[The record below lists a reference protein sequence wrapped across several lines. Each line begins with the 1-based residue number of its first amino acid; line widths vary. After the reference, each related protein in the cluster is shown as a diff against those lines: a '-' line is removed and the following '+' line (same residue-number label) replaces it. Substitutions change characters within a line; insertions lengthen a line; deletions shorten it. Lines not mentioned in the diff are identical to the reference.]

1 MGVLPIR
8 PKKMLE
14 SALNPARSQASLD
27 GLETLK
33 LVTSEGDLRLVDVD
47 AAERDVEIRLDP
59 QLDAPRVARSGGVG
73 RLYGRIAGGL
83 AATDVLCLISA
94 LLVAWTV
101 RFGFIPLTSGYMVAL
116 GLGAALWIPVYHAY
130 GLYGIRHLSAAEEFR
145 RVISAAST
153 GALLVVLVSYWS
165 KSELSREWV
174 ALTWAFAVVLE
185 LTSRRLWRSR
195 VYQLRTEGRLSVRT
209 LIVGTNEEAGR
220 LAVALRVPR
229 LGFEPIGFVATTESH
244 SSPSGHP
251 VLGQL
256 AGLPELVEEHG
267 AECVFVAS
275 TAVTS
280 KDALQIMQVSRRTG
294 TEVRVSANLPQILAS
309 RLSVQPVGPE
319 VMAISL
325 KPVRLSGTQ
334 TVVKRAFDFAVSSIG
349 LLMFLPVLSAIGLAI
364 RLTSE
369 GPVLFRQERIT
380 KGGRAFTVYKFRTML
395 VDGDRVLRER
405 GIDTSSPFFKIEDDP
420 RLTGVGRILRKLS
433 LDELPQLLNVIKG
446 DMSLV
451 GPRPLPTDQVAANL
465 ELLGPRHEVPTG
477 VTGWWQVNGRS
488 SVAPEEALRLDLF
501 YIENWSLSLDLYI
514 LLKTVG
520 VLMATRGAY

>member
-1 MGVLPIR
+1 
-8 PKKMLE
+8 MLE
-14 SALNPARSQASLD
+14 SVLQEATDDVSVDS
-27 GLETLK
+27 LETLK
-33 LVTSEGDLRLVDVD
+33 LITAEGDLKLVDVD
-47 AAERDVEIRLDP
+47 GQEPSGEIRLEP
-59 QLDAPRVARSGGVG
+59 LVESTEVTRGAGVG
-73 RLYGRIAGGL
+73 RLYARIAAGL

-101 RFGFIPLTSGYMVAL
+101 RFGFIPLTSGYTVAL
-116 GLGAALWIPVYHAY
+116 MLGAALWIPVFHAY

-185 LTSRRLWRSR
+185 LIGRRLWRAR
-195 VYQLRTEGRLSVRT
+195 IFQLRSEGRLSVRT
-209 LIVGTNEEAGR
+209 LIVGTNDEAGR
-220 LAVALRVPR
+220 LSAALSSPR
-229 LGFEPIGFVATTESH
+229 LGFEPIGFVATADDH
-244 SSPSGHP
+244 VSPSAQP
-251 VLGQL
+251 VMGDLS
-256 AGLPELVEEHG
+256 GLSELVEEHG

-275 TAVTS
+275 TAVSS
-280 KDALQIMQVSRRTG
+280 KDALGIMQVSRRTR

-334 TVVKRAFDFAVSSIG
+334 TVVKRAFDLAVSSLG
-349 LLMFLPVLSAIGLAI
+349 MFVALPLLGAIALAI

-395 VDGDRVLRER
+395 VDGDRILREH

-451 GPRPLPTDQVAANL
+451 GPRPLPADQVAANL

-520 VLMATRGAY
+520 VLMARRGAY

>member
-1 MGVLPIR
+1 
-8 PKKMLE
+8 MLE
-14 SALNPARSQASLD
+14 SVLQEATDDVSVDS
-27 GLETLK
+27 LETLK
-33 LVTSEGDLRLVDVD
+33 LITAEGDLKLVDVD
-47 AAERDVEIRLDP
+47 GQEPSGEIRLEP
-59 QLDAPRVARSGGVG
+59 LVESTEVTRGAGVG
-73 RLYGRIAGGL
+73 RLYARIAAGL

-101 RFGFIPLTSGYMVAL
+101 RFGFIPLTSGYTVAL
-116 GLGAALWIPVYHAY
+116 MLGAALWIPVFHAY

-185 LTSRRLWRSR
+185 LIGRRLWRAR
-195 VYQLRTEGRLSVRT
+195 IFQLRSEGRLSVRT
-209 LIVGTNEEAGR
+209 LIVGTNDEAGR
-220 LAVALRVPR
+220 LSAALSSPR
-229 LGFEPIGFVATTESH
+229 LGFEPIGFVATADDH
-244 SSPSGHP
+244 VSPSAQPVMGH
-251 VLGQL
+251 LS
-256 AGLPELVEEHG
+256 GLSELVEEHG

-275 TAVTS
+275 TAVSS
-280 KDALQIMQVSRRTG
+280 KDALGIMQVSRRTR

-334 TVVKRAFDFAVSSIG
+334 TVVKRAFDLAVSSLG
-349 LLMFLPVLSAIGLAI
+349 MFVALPLLGAIALAI

-395 VDGDRVLRER
+395 VDGDRILREH

-451 GPRPLPTDQVAANL
+451 GPRPLPADQVAANL

-520 VLMATRGAY
+520 VLMARRGAY

>member
-1 MGVLPIR
+1 
-8 PKKMLE
+8 MLE
-14 SALNPARSQASLD
+14 SALNSASTQASPD

-33 LVTSEGDLRLVDVD
+33 LVTTEGDLKLVDVD
-47 AAERDVEIRLDP
+47 APERAAEILLDP
-59 QLDAPRVARSGGVG
+59 QLDAPRVELGSGVG
-73 RLYGRIAGGL
+73 GLYARIAGGL
-83 AATDVLCLISA
+83 AATDVLCLITA
-94 LLVAWTV
+94 LLAAWTV
-101 RFGFIPLTSGYMVAL
+101 RFGFIPLTNGYMVAL
-116 GLGAALWIPVYHAY
+116 GLGAALWIPVFHAY

-185 LTSRRLWRSR
+185 LTGRRLWRSR
-195 VYQLRTEGRLSVRT
+195 VYQLRSGGRLSVRT

-220 LAVALRVPR
+220 LAVALASPR
-229 LGFEPIGFVATTESH
+229 LGFQPIGFVATSENY
-244 SSPSGHP
+244 SSPAGHP
-251 VLGQL
+251 VLGRL
-256 AGLPELVEEHG
+256 AGLSELVEEHN

-280 KDALQIMQVSRRTG
+280 QDALKIMQVSRRTG
-294 TEVRVSANLPQILAS
+294 AEVRVSANLPQILAS

-334 TVVKRAFDFAVSSIG
+334 TVVKRAFDLTVSSLG
-349 LLMFLPVLSAIGLAI
+349 LLVSLPVLSVIALAI

-380 KGGRAFTVYKFRTML
+380 KGGQAFTVFKFRTML

-501 YIENWSLSLDLYI
+501 YIENWSLTLDLYI
-514 LLKTVG
+514 LLKTFG
-520 VLMATRGAY
+520 VLMARRGAY

>member
-1 MGVLPIR
+1 M
-8 PKKMLE
+8 
-14 SALNPARSQASLD
+14 NPVRAQASLD
-27 GLETLK
+27 NLDTLK
-33 LVTSEGDLRLVDVD
+33 LVTSEADLKLVDVD
-47 AAERDVEIRLDP
+47 SPERDTEIRLDP
-59 QLDAPRVARSGGVG
+59 QLDIPGVERSGGVG
-73 RLYGRIAGGL
+73 RLYSRIAGGL

-101 RFGFIPLTSGYMVAL
+101 RFGFIPLTTGYVLAL
-116 GLGAALWIPVYHAY
+116 GLGAALWIPVFHAY
-130 GLYGIRHLSAAEEFR
+130 GLYGVRHLSAAEEFR

-185 LTSRRLWRSR
+185 LTTRRLWRSR
-195 VYQLRTEGRLSVRT
+195 VYHLRSEGRLSVRT

-220 LAVALRVPR
+220 LAAALRTPR
-229 LGFEPIGFVATTESH
+229 LGFEPIGFVATTEGH
-244 SSPSGHP
+244 GSPAGHP
-251 VLGQL
+251 VLGRL
-256 AGLPELVEEHG
+256 AGLSELVEEYG

-280 KDALQIMQVSRRTG
+280 QDALKIMQVSRRTG
-294 TEVRVSANLPQILAS
+294 MEVRVSANLPQILAS

-334 TVVKRAFDFAVSSIG
+334 TLVKRVFDFAVSSIG
-349 LLMFLPVLSAIGLAI
+349 LLVSLPVLSVIALAI
-364 RLTSE
+364 RLTSK

-405 GIDTSSPFFKIEDDP
+405 GISTDSPFFKIEDDP

-514 LLKTVG
+514 MLKTFG
-520 VLMATRGAY
+520 VLMARRGAY

>member
-1 MGVLPIR
+1 
-8 PKKMLE
+8 MLE
-14 SALNPARSQASLD
+14 SALSPARVQSSVD
-27 GLETLK
+27 SRDTLK
-33 LVTSEGDLRLVDVD
+33 LITTEGDLKLVDVD
-47 AAERDVEIRLDP
+47 APERSGEIRLDP
-59 QLDAPRVARSGGVG
+59 VVDSPEIARGTGVG
-73 RLYGRIAGGL
+73 RLYGRIAAGL

-101 RFGFIPLTSGYMVAL
+101 RFGFIPLTSGYAVAL
-116 GLGAALWIPVYHAY
+116 MLGAALWIPVFHAY

-185 LTSRRLWRSR
+185 LIGRRLWRAR
-195 VYQLRTEGRLSVRT
+195 IFQLRTEGRLSVRT

-220 LAVALRVPR
+220 LAAALRSPR
-229 LGFEPIGFVATTESH
+229 LGFEPIGFVATSEASI
-244 SSPSGHP
+244 SPLGYPIMGH
-251 VLGQL
+251 LN
-256 AGLPELVEEHG
+256 GLSELVEEHG

-275 TAVTS
+275 TAVSS
-280 KDALQIMQVSRRTG
+280 KDALGIMQVSRRTG

-334 TVVKRAFDFAVSSIG
+334 TLVKRAFDLAVSSIG
-349 LLMFLPVLSAIGLAI
+349 MLLALPLLAVIALAI

-395 VDGDRVLRER
+395 VDGDRVLKDH

-520 VLMATRGAY
+520 VLIAQRGAY

>member
-1 MGVLPIR
+1 
-8 PKKMLE
+8 MLE
-14 SALNPARSQASLD
+14 NALNSAPTQASLD
-27 GLETLK
+27 DLETLK
-33 LVTSEGDLRLVDVD
+33 LVTDLKLVDVD
-47 AAERDVEIRLDP
+47 APERADEIRLDP
-59 QLDAPRVARSGGVG
+59 QLDAPRVELGSGVAG
-73 RLYGRIAGGL
+73 LYARIAGGL
-83 AATDVLCLISA
+83 AATDVLCLITA
-94 LLVAWTV
+94 LLAAWTV
-101 RFGFIPLTSGYMVAL
+101 RFGFIPLTNGYMVAL
-116 GLGAALWIPVYHAY
+116 GLGAALWIPVFHAY
-130 GLYGIRHLSAAEEFR
+130 GLYGIRHLGAAEEFR

-174 ALTWAFAVVLE
+174 ALNWAFAVVLE
-185 LTSRRLWRSR
+185 LTGRRLWRSR
-195 VYQLRTEGRLSVRT
+195 VYQLRNEGRLSVRT
-209 LIVGTNEEAGR
+209 LIVGTNEEAGK
-220 LAVALRVPR
+220 LAVALSSPR
-229 LGFEPIGFVATTESH
+229 LGFQPIGFVATSESH
-244 SSPSGHP
+244 SSLAGHP
-251 VLGQL
+251 VLGRL
-256 AGLPELVEEHG
+256 AGLSELVEEHN

-280 KDALQIMQVSRRTG
+280 QDALKIMQVSRRTG
-294 TEVRVSANLPQILAS
+294 AEVRVSANLPQILAS

-334 TVVKRAFDFAVSSIG
+334 TVVKRAFDLTVSSLG
-349 LLMFLPVLSAIGLAI
+349 LLVSLPVLSVIALAI

-380 KGGRAFTVYKFRTML
+380 KGGRAFTVFKFRTML

-501 YIENWSLSLDLYI
+501 YIENWSLTLDLYI
-514 LLKTVG
+514 LLKTFG
-520 VLMATRGAY
+520 VLMARRGAY

>member
-1 MGVLPIR
+1 
-8 PKKMLE
+8 MLE
-14 SALNPARSQASLD
+14 SALQEASAD
-27 GLETLK
+27 VSVDSLETLK
-33 LVTSEGDLRLVDVD
+33 LITAEGDLKLVDVD
-47 AAERDVEIRLDP
+47 AQEPSGDIRLEP
-59 QLDAPRVARSGGVG
+59 LVESTEVTRGAGVG
-73 RLYGRIAGGL
+73 RLYARIAAGL

-101 RFGFIPLTSGYMVAL
+101 RFGFIPLTSGYAVAL
-116 GLGAALWIPVYHAY
+116 LLGAALWIPVFHAY

-185 LTSRRLWRSR
+185 LIGRRLWRAR
-195 VYQLRTEGRLSVRT
+195 VFQLRSEGRLSVRT
-209 LIVGTNEEAGR
+209 LIVGTNDEAGR
-220 LAVALRVPR
+220 LAAALSSPR
-229 LGFEPIGFVATTESH
+229 LGFEPIGFVATADDH
-244 SSPSGHP
+244 VSPSAHP
-251 VLGQL
+251 VMGDLS
-256 AGLPELVEEHG
+256 GLSELVEEHG

-275 TAVTS
+275 TAVSS
-280 KDALQIMQVSRRTG
+280 KDALGIMQVSRRTR

-334 TVVKRAFDFAVSSIG
+334 TVVKRAFDLAVSSLG
-349 LLMFLPVLSAIGLAI
+349 MFVALPLLGAIALAI

-380 KGGRAFTVYKFRTML
+380 KGGRAFTVYKFRTMR
-395 VDGDRVLRER
+395 VDGDRILREH

-451 GPRPLPTDQVAANL
+451 GPRPLPADQVAANL

-520 VLMATRGAY
+520 VLMARRGAY

>member
-1 MGVLPIR
+1 
-8 PKKMLE
+8 MLE
-14 SALNPARSQASLD
+14 SALQEASAD
-27 GLETLK
+27 MSVDSLETLK
-33 LVTSEGDLRLVDVD
+33 LITAEGDLKLVDV
-47 AAERDVEIRLDP
+47 EGQEPSGEIRLEP
-59 QLDAPRVARSGGVG
+59 LVESTEATRGAGVG
-73 RLYGRIAGGL
+73 RLYARIAAGL

-101 RFGFIPLTSGYMVAL
+101 RFGFIPLTSGYAMAL
-116 GLGAALWIPVYHAY
+116 MLGAALWIPVFHAY

-185 LTSRRLWRSR
+185 LIGRRLWRAR
-195 VYQLRTEGRLSVRT
+195 VFQLRSEGRLSVRT
-209 LIVGTNEEAGR
+209 LIVGTNDEAGR
-220 LAVALRVPR
+220 LAAALSSPR
-229 LGFEPIGFVATTESH
+229 LGFEPIGFVAASDDFVATSDDH
-244 SSPSGHP
+244 VSPSTQPVMGH
-251 VLGQL
+251 LK
-256 AGLPELVEEHG
+256 GLSELVEEHG

-275 TAVTS
+275 TAVSS
-280 KDALQIMQVSRRTG
+280 KDALGIMQVSRRTG
-294 TEVRVSANLPQILAS
+294 IEVRVSANLPQILAS

-334 TVVKRAFDFAVSSIG
+334 TVVKRGFDLAVSSLG
-349 LLMFLPVLSAIGLAI
+349 MFVALPLLGAIALAI
-364 RLTSE
+364 RLTSK

-395 VDGDRVLRER
+395 VDGDQILREH

-451 GPRPLPTDQVAANL
+451 GPRPLPADQVAANL

-520 VLMATRGAY
+520 VLMARRGAY

>member
-1 MGVLPIR
+1 
-8 PKKMLE
+8 MLE
-14 SALNPARSQASLD
+14 SVLQEATDDVSVDS
-27 GLETLK
+27 LETLK
-33 LVTSEGDLRLVDVD
+33 LITAEGDLKLVDVD
-47 AAERDVEIRLDP
+47 GQEPSGEIRLEP
-59 QLDAPRVARSGGVG
+59 LVESTEVTRGAGVG
-73 RLYGRIAGGL
+73 RLYARIAAGL

-101 RFGFIPLTSGYMVAL
+101 RFGFIPLTSGYTVAL
-116 GLGAALWIPVYHAY
+116 MLGAALWIPVFHAY

-185 LTSRRLWRSR
+185 LIGRRLWRAR
-195 VYQLRTEGRLSVRT
+195 IFQLRSEGRLSVRT
-209 LIVGTNEEAGR
+209 LIVGTNDEAGR
-220 LAVALRVPR
+220 LSAALSSPR
-229 LGFEPIGFVATTESH
+229 LGFEPIGFVATADDH
-244 SSPSGHP
+244 VSPSAQPVMGH
-251 VLGQL
+251 LS
-256 AGLPELVEEHG
+256 GLSELVEEHG

-275 TAVTS
+275 TAVSS
-280 KDALQIMQVSRRTG
+280 KDALGIMQVSRRTR

-334 TVVKRAFDFAVSSIG
+334 TVVKRAFDLAVSSLG
-349 LLMFLPVLSAIGLAI
+349 MFVALPLLGAIALAI

-395 VDGDRVLRER
+395 VDGDRILREH

-451 GPRPLPTDQVAANL
+451 GPRPLPADQVAANL
-465 ELLGPRHEVPTG
+465 ELLGPRHEVKAG
-477 VTGWWQVNGRS
+477 VTGWWQINGRS
-488 SVAPEEALRLDLF
+488 GVTPEEAIHLDLF

-520 VLMATRGAY
+520 G

>member
-1 MGVLPIR
+1 
-8 PKKMLE
+8 MLE
-14 SALNPARSQASLD
+14 SVLQEATDDVSVDSL
-27 GLETLK
+27 EPLK
-33 LVTSEGDLRLVDVD
+33 LITAEGDLKLVDVD
-47 AAERDVEIRLDP
+47 GQEPSGEIRLEP
-59 QLDAPRVARSGGVG
+59 LVESTEVTRGAGVG
-73 RLYGRIAGGL
+73 RLYARIAAGL

-101 RFGFIPLTSGYMVAL
+101 RFGFIPLTSGYTVAL
-116 GLGAALWIPVYHAY
+116 MLGAALWIPVFHAY

-185 LTSRRLWRSR
+185 LIGRRLWRAR
-195 VYQLRTEGRLSVRT
+195 IFQLRSEGRLSVRT
-209 LIVGTNEEAGR
+209 LIVGTNDEAGR
-220 LAVALRVPR
+220 LSAALSSPR
-229 LGFEPIGFVATTESH
+229 LGFEPIGFVATADDH
-244 SSPSGHP
+244 VSPSAQPVMGH
-251 VLGQL
+251 LS
-256 AGLPELVEEHG
+256 GLSELVEEHG

-275 TAVTS
+275 TAVSS
-280 KDALQIMQVSRRTG
+280 KDALGIMQVSRRTR

-334 TVVKRAFDFAVSSIG
+334 TVVKRAFDLAVSSLG
-349 LLMFLPVLSAIGLAI
+349 MFVALPLLGAIALAI

-395 VDGDRVLRER
+395 VDGDRILREH

-451 GPRPLPTDQVAANL
+451 GPRPLPADQVAANL

-520 VLMATRGAY
+520 VLMARRGAY